1 MKCGGFVLGLVLLSL
16 SISMALTEK
25 KIVCYVGT
33 WSVYRPNRGSF
44 NIENIEPSLCT
55 HLMYAFFGINEDGTI
70 RIIDPYLDL
79 EENWGRG
86 HIKRFN
92 ELKLQHPKLKTMAAV
107 GGWNEQSHPFSVVAA
122 SPTLRQRFI
131 KDSIKFCKKHNFDGI
146 DLDWEY
152 PGQRDGNELVDRE
165 NHATWLEEI
174 RREFDREGLL
184 LSAAVASAEFSA
196 SRSYDIPRVS
206 AALHFINVMTYDM
219 HGSWDPYTGF
229 NSPLYSGSKDVTDL
243 QQQLNVNAS
252 IHYWIELGAPKEK
265 IVMGIPSYG
274 RTFTLVDSSA
284 NGIGAPASGP
294 GKAGQYSR
302 EAGMIGYNELC
313 EKFLSEKWDIT
324 CNEQQLVCYAT
335 SGNQWISFEDVKSV
349 AHKMDYF
356 SQMNLGGVMVWSLE
370 TDDFHGICHD
380 SRYALMSVI
389 YEHIYGQSPP
399 LNNTTTVTPPPSGST
414 PTPPDGCSPEGV
426 FPNEEVCDKYFIC
439 DSNGRRFDF
448 SCPAGLLFDPVLALC
463 NWPHLVDC
471 DL

>member
-1 MKCGGFVLGLVLLSL
+1 MNSVGIVLGLIVFSLLD
-16 SISMALTEK
+16 SMAVAEK

-33 WSVYRPNRGSF
+33 WSVYRPGSGSF
-44 NIENIEPSLCT
+44 NIEHIEPSLCT
-55 HLMYAFFGINEDGTI
+55 HLMYAFFGIKEDGTI

-92 ELKLQHPKLKTMAAV
+92 ELKLQYPNLKTMAAV
-107 GGWNEQSHPFSVVAA
+107 GGWNERSQPFSVVAA
-122 SPTLRQRFI
+122 SPVLRQRFI
-131 KDSIKFCKKHNFDGI
+131 KDSIKFCKKYKFDGI

-196 SRSYDIPRVS
+196 SKSYDIPRVS

-229 NSPLYSGSKDVTDL
+229 NSPLYKGPKDVTDL
-243 QQQLNVNAS
+243 QKQLNVNSS
-252 IHYWIELGAPKEK
+252 IHYWIEQGAPKEK

-274 RTFTLVDSSA
+274 RTFTLADA
-284 NGIGAPASGP
+284 NDNGIEAPASGP
-294 GKAGQYSR
+294 GKAGQYSQ

-313 EKFLSEKWDIT
+313 EKFLTEKWQIT
-324 CNEQQLVCYAT
+324 CSEEQEVCYAT

-349 AHKMDYF
+349 AIKMNYF
-356 SQMNLGGVMVWSLE
+356 SQMQLGGVMIWSLE
-370 TDDFHGICHD
+370 TDDFRGVCHD

-389 YEHIYGQSPP
+389 YEHIYGQPP
-399 LNNTTTVTPPPSGST
+399 SLPTATPPTSST
-414 PTPPDGCSPEGV
+414 SAPGPNPDGCSLEGV
-426 FPNEEVCDKYFIC
+426 FPNEEFCDKYYIC
-439 DSNGRRFDF
+439 DSDGRRFDF
-448 SCPAGLLFDPVLALC
+448 SCPVGLLFDPVLRLC

-471 DL
+471 GK